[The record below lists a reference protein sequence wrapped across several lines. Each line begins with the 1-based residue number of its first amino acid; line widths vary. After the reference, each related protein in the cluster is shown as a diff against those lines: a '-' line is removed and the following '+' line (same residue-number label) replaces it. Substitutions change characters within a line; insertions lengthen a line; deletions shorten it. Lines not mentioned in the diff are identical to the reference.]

1 MPDNTPL
8 ANKTASAAS
17 VPSDPVAGDLAG
29 QVLVPRWPGLPA
41 SVRALSTM
49 RGGGV
54 SAAPYD
60 DGQGGG
66 GLNLGV
72 HVNDA
77 PEAVAVNRARLRR
90 LLPAEPAW
98 LTQVHGTTVV
108 NAALVQGA
116 QAPPDAD
123 ASVATEPGTVCV
135 IMTADCMPVLLAD
148 LDGKVVGAAHAGWR
162 GLASGVLEATVA
174 AMRAAGAGELT
185 AWLGPGIG
193 PRHFEVGAE
202 VPPAFARLGNG
213 AAAAFVPLAG
223 KPGKFLGDL
232 PHLARLALAR
242 AGVAAVHGGEDCT
255 VSDASR
261 FYSFRRDRVTGR
273 MASLVW
279 IRPD

>member
-1 MPDNTPL
+1 MTAPASSSSGPGL
-8 ANKTASAAS
+8 ADHVI
-17 VPSDPVAGDLAG
+17 VPH
-29 QVLVPRWPGLPA
+29 WPGLPA
-41 SVRALSTM
+41 SVGALSTL
-49 RGGGV
+49 RAGGV

-77 PEAVAVNRARLRR
+77 PEAVAANRARLRS

-98 LTQVHGTTVV
+98 LTQVHGTVVV
-108 NAALVQGA
+108 NAAQVSGA
-116 QAPPDAD
+116 PQAD
-123 ASVATEPGTVCV
+123 ASIATQAGAVCV

-148 LDGKVVGAAHAGWR
+148 VNGKVVGAAHAGWR
-162 GLASGVLEATVA
+162 GLAGGVLEATVA
-174 AMRAAGAGELT
+174 AMRTAGAGELT

-193 PRHFEVGAE
+193 PNHFEVGAE
-202 VPPAFARLGNG
+202 VPPAFAHLG
-213 AAAAFVPLAG
+213 AAAGDAFVPLAG

-232 PHLARLALAR
+232 PQLARLALAR
-242 AGVAAVHGGEDCT
+242 AGVTAVHGGTDCT

-261 FYSFRRDRVTGR
+261 FYSYRRDRVTGR

-279 IRPD
+279 IRPA

>member
-1 MPDNTPL
+1 MPIPSPVTATTTDNSP
-8 ANKTASAAS
+8 
-17 VPSDPVAGDLAG
+17 AGSLAG
-29 QVLVPRWPGLPA
+29 HVLVPHWPGLPA
-41 SVRALSTM
+41 SVRALSTL
-49 RGGGV
+49 RAGGV
-54 SAAPYD
+54 SVAPYD

-72 HVNDA
+72 HVEDA
-77 PEAVAVNRARLRR
+77 PDAVAANRARLRA

-98 LTQVHGTTVV
+98 LTQVHGTAVV
-108 NAALVQGA
+108 DAARVHA
-116 QAPPDAD
+116 APQAD
-123 ASVATEPGTVCV
+123 ASIATVVGAVCV

-148 LDGKVVGAAHAGWR
+148 LDGRVVGAAHAGWR
-162 GLASGVLEATVA
+162 GLAGGVLEATVA

-193 PRHFEVGAE
+193 PDHFEVGGE
-202 VPPAFARLGNG
+202 VPPAFDHLGAG
-213 AAAAFVPLAG
+213 AARAFVPLAA

-232 PHLARLALAR
+232 PQLARLALLR
-242 AGVAAVHGGEDCT
+242 AGVTAIHGGTDCT

-279 IRPD
+279 ISPG

>member
-1 MPDNTPL
+1 MAATPPVP
-8 ANKTASAAS
+8 AASA
-17 VPSDPVAGDLAG
+17 LAA
-29 QVLVPRWPGLPA
+29 QTITPHWPGLPA
-41 SVRALSTM
+41 NVVALSTL
-49 RGGGV
+49 RSGGCSV
-54 SAAPYD
+54 APYD

-72 HVNDA
+72 HVGDE
-77 PEAVAVNRARLRR
+77 PDAVAANRARLRA
-90 LLPAEPAW
+90 LLPAEPVW

-108 NAALVQGA
+108 DAAQVIAQLEGAVQ
-116 QAPPDAD
+116 AD
-123 ASVATEPGTVCV
+123 ASIATRAGVVCV

-148 LDGKVVGAAHAGWR
+148 AQGKVVGAAHAGWR
-162 GLASGVLEATVA
+162 GLAGGVLEATVA
-174 AMRAAGAGELT
+174 AMRAAGAGELS

-193 PRHFEVGAE
+193 PAHFEVGAE
-202 VPPAFARLGNG
+202 VPAAFAHLGAG
-213 AAAAFVPLAG
+213 AGDAFEPLAG

-232 PHLARLALAR
+232 PQLARLALAKV
-242 AGVAAVHGGEDCT
+242 GVATVHGGTDCT

>member
-1 MPDNTPL
+1 MMTDDPTD
-8 ANKTASAAS
+8 SA
-17 VPSDPVAGDLAG
+17 GLAG
-29 QVLVPRWPGLPA
+29 HVLVPHWPGLPA
-41 SVRALSTM
+41 SVGALSTL
-49 RGGGV
+49 RRGGV
-54 SAAPYD
+54 SVAPYD

-77 PEAVAVNRARLRR
+77 PAAVAANRARLRD

-98 LTQVHGTTVV
+98 LTQVHGKTVV
-108 NAALVQGA
+108 DAAQVQGA
-116 QAPPDAD
+116 PEAD
-123 ASVATEPGTVCV
+123 ASIATAAGTVCV

-148 LDGKVVGAAHAGWR
+148 LNGKVVGAAHAGWR
-162 GLASGVLEATVA
+162 GLAGGVLEATVA

-202 VPPAFARLGNG
+202 VPPAFAHLGADAG
-213 AAAAFVPLAG
+213 DAFAPLAG

-232 PHLARLALAR
+232 PQLARLALAR
-242 AGVAAVHGGEDCT
+242 AGVTAVHGGADCT
-255 VSDASR
+255 VSDAAR
-261 FYSFRRDRVTGR
+261 FYSYRRDRVTGR

-279 IRPD
+279 IRPN

>member
-1 MPDNTPL
+1 M
-8 ANKTASAAS
+8 TADSLHPHATFAAS
-17 VPSDPVAGDLAG
+17 SLGAQVIVPH
-29 QVLVPRWPGLPA
+29 WPGLPA
-41 SVRALSTM
+41 RVGALSTL
-49 RGGGV
+49 RRGGV

-72 HVNDA
+72 HVDDA
-77 PEAVAVNRARLRR
+77 PEAVAANRALLRA

-98 LTQVHGTTVV
+98 LTQVHGTTVID
-108 NAALVQGA
+108 AAHA
-116 QAPPDAD
+116 QAAPRAD
-123 ASVATEPGTVCV
+123 ASIATEAGAVCV

-148 LDGKVVGAAHAGWR
+148 AEGKVVGAAHAGWR
-162 GLASGVLEATVA
+162 GLAAGVLEATVA
-174 AMRAAGAGELT
+174 AMRAAGAGPLT

-202 VPPAFARLGNG
+202 VPPAFDHLGDAAR
-213 AAAAFVPLAG
+213 AAFLPLDG

-232 PHLARLALAR
+232 PQLARLALAR
-242 AGVAAVHGGEDCT
+242 AGVSAVHGGDDCT

-279 IRPD
+279 IHPT